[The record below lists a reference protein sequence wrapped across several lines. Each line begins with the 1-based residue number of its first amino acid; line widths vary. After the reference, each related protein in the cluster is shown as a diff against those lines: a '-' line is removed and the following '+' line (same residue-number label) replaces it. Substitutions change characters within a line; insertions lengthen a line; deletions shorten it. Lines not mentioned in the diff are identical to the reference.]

1 MQKGKIVRKEKAAGI
16 ISQQS
21 RGGGKTPFLLQAE
34 RENRW
39 DSPKKGQ
46 YGSLDPFSL
55 IHSVLANPVRR
66 YKQTFGGK
74 GRGARARNIRG
85 SGRPLI
91 CLSNSVLPGCSSSK
105 QETRRKTKEEEDMSA

>member
-55 IHSVLANPVRR
+55 IHIVLANPVRR
-66 YKQTFGGK
+66 YRQTFGRKGRK
-74 GRGARARNIRG
+74 GRGARARGI
-85 SGRPLI
+85 
-91 CLSNSVLPGCSSSK
+91 
-105 QETRRKTKEEEDMSA
+105 